1 MGRKEGGSLFH
12 QLITSPGVF
21 TLADRTGPGGREM
34 DVSFRTRE
42 NYYTWLHKAAD
53 YFKSQGIRRRDD
65 IGKDQIQAYA
75 NHLKAQGKTASTIHC
90 YLAPVCKAVG
100 ISLKEIE
107 KPLRHG
113 SEFTRSGGVGKPDGG
128 RPGALNAMIGIRKDE
143 LRHLRGNDIR
153 EKNGVTY
160 VIVRQGKGGKYQE
173 QKVLPQ
179 YVPQVKAYFDGSS
192 QRIFKAEEF
201 VKGFDYHG
209 QRREVARQAISYY
222 QDRLNKE
229 PGYRKALYK
238 EIADQWHR
246 NNHKHRGELEPLSFF
261 HNPYRLRGKNRELAK
276 KQGLPM
282 ELDRLVLRAVSVLHL
297 AHWRDKVTIQS
308 YFFRRGAA
316 GPGPR

>member
-1 MGRKEGGSLFH
+1 M
-12 QLITSPGVF
+12 
-21 TLADRTGPGGREM
+21 
-34 DVSFRTRE
+34 
-42 NYYTWLHKAAD
+42 
-53 YFKSQGIRRRDD
+53 
-65 IGKDQIQAYA
+65 
-75 NHLKAQGKTASTIHC
+75 
-90 YLAPVCKAVG
+90 
-100 ISLKEIE
+100 
-107 KPLRHG
+107 
-113 SEFTRSGGVGKPDGG
+113 
-128 RPGALNAMIGIRKDE
+128 
-143 LRHLRGNDIR
+143 
-153 EKNGVTY
+153 
-160 VIVRQGKGGKYQE
+160 
-173 QKVLPQ
+173 LPQ

-209 QRREVARQAISYY
+209 QRREVARQAIVYY

-246 NNHKHRGELEPLSFF
+246 NNHKHRCELEPLSFF

-297 AHWRDKVTIQS
+297 AHWRDKGTIQS